1 MPPKSKRITPFDRGL
16 FREIAN
22 QVKLILRLMADPRV
36 HPLVKLLPVASL
48 IYLVFPDFFPLNPI
62 DDALVVGLGT
72 YMFIELCP
80 TEVVQEHKDALQR
93 VVEGQWRDMEADE
106 GLINLDDAQ
115 EAEVIEGEFREK

>member
-1 MPPKSKRITPFDRGL
+1 MPPKNKQITPVDRGL

-36 HPLVKLLPVASL
+36 HPLVKLLPIGSL
-48 IYLVFPDFFPLNPI
+48 IYLVFPDFFPLNPL

-80 TEVVQEHKDALQR
+80 PEVVQEHKDALRR
-93 VVEGQWRDMEADE
+93 VVDGQWRDMGADE
-106 GLINLDDAQ
+106 DVINPDDAQ
-115 EAEVIEGEFREK
+115 DPQVIEGGFRQK